1 MDRVSLSDVYVAQ
14 KRIKPFVLNTP
25 LAKSYWL
32 SEISKAE
39 VWMKLENVQNTGSF
53 KLRGALNALKWA
65 REKGTIKIFAS
76 GVGNHSLGVAQAA
89 LFTEQEVTVCVSTTV
104 SQRRLKDLDRYS
116 VGISKHGDEPVETER
131 YARRL
136 ASEKKGM
143 YVSPYN
149 NPEVICGQ
157 GTMAL
162 EMFERVPKLSTI
174 IVPVGG
180 GGLISGVA
188 TVAKAINP
196 SCRIVGVVPSM
207 APTMQRA
214 VQQGRIVPV
223 MQDFTL
229 AEGLAGNIE
238 PETITFPL
246 VQELVDEW
254 VNIDENDIASAM
266 FEFLDNEN
274 MLIEGSAAVAVAAI
288 AKKVINFK
296 PREKVA
302 VIIGGGNVNRK
313 DWREV
318 VVDHLVGASSR
329 SS

>member
-1 MDRVSLSDVYVAQ
+1 
-14 KRIKPFVLNTP
+14 
-25 LAKSYWL
+25 
-32 SEISKAE
+32 
-39 VWMKLENVQNTGSF
+39 
-53 KLRGALNALKWA
+53 
-65 REKGTIKIFAS
+65 
-76 GVGNHSLGVAQAA
+76 
-89 LFTEQEVTVCVSTTV
+89 
-104 SQRRLKDLDRYS
+104 
-116 VGISKHGDEPVETER
+116 
-131 YARRL
+131 
-136 ASEKKGM
+136 M

-157 GTMAL
+157 GTLAL

-188 TVAKAINP
+188 VVAKAINP

-223 MQDFTL
+223 MQDYTL
-229 AEGLAGNIE
+229 AEGLAGNVE

-246 VQELVDEW
+246 CQELVDEW
-254 VNIDENDIASAM
+254 VAIDENDIASAM